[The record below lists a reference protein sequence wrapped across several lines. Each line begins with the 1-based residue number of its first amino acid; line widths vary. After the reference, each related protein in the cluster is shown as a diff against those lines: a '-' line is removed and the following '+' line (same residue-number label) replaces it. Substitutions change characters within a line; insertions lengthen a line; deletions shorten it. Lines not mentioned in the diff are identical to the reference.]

1 MIIRLYSKIKMNF
14 LCWEDFCEVSNSA
27 KLTDMLTYIMMNGD
41 NKSPVSCIFMDIYV
55 YLSI

>member
-1 MIIRLYSKIKMNF
+1 MNF